1 MSSPTTS
8 LTAPATPGTAPG
20 RGGSGRGPTR
30 PDPADRAQLRRHP
43 VSLRRIAA
51 LFVPHRAT
59 IAVVV
64 LLITV
69 SSVVNLAQPFLVRGV
84 IDDALPHQDVPL
96 LSALTAAMVLVAALT
111 AAIGVVQ
118 TWMATRMGQRVM
130 HTLRVD
136 LFTHLQRQSLSFFTR
151 TRGGE
156 VQSRLTNDIAGMQS
170 VVTSTATGVAT
181 NVTTTVA
188 TAVAM
193 VALSPQLSLISLLV
207 LPPAIWLSRKVA
219 LIRRKVTD
227 ERQQTL
233 AALHTQVE
241 EGLSV
246 SGVRLAKTLGTT
258 TRDAARFT
266 DRSEALIDLE
276 MRSQLAG
283 RWRMATM
290 QVVFAAIPAVIYLAA
305 GFPATSGG
313 MTIGTLVA
321 FTALQGTVFRPVMG
335 LLNIG
340 VQWVTALAFFSR
352 IFEYLDLDPQVRPP
366 ADPVPLDPERVRGEV
381 RFERAS
387 FTYDDGAAPATGA
400 SPTGGRPVL
409 DRIDLVMPAGSTT
422 AVVGSTGS
430 GKSTLASL
438 LPRLHDVTAGRV
450 TIDGVD
456 VREIDPE
463 VLSRIVGV
471 VSQETYL
478 IHATVRENLLLADPD
493 ATDARLWE
501 VLGAASLADTVA
513 ALPEGLDTVVG
524 ARGHRFSGGE
534 QQRLAIART
543 ILRNPP
549 VLVLDEAT
557 SALDNTTEARVQA
570 ALDRLAVG
578 RTTLM
583 IAHRLSTVTG
593 ADQVVVLE
601 GGRIVEQGDPAG
613 LLAAGGPFA
622 TLAAH
627 REDGRTPGTSA
638 GHAHGRDR
646 VETLA

>member
-1 MSSPTTS
+1 MSTPIPH
-8 LTAPATPGTAPG
+8 APPGTPSGTPSGGRPG
-20 RGGSGRGPTR
+20 GRGPAR
-30 PDPADRAQLRRHP
+30 KNPADQAQLKRHP

-51 LFVPHRAT
+51 LFAPHKVS

-64 LLITV
+64 LLISV
-69 SSVVNLAQPFLVRGV
+69 SSVVNLAQPFLVKGV
-84 IDDALPHQDVPL
+84 IDDALPHQNLPL
-96 LSALTAAMVLVAALT
+96 LAWLTGAMVAVAALT

-118 TWMATRMGQRVM
+118 TWRATKMGQQVM
-130 HTLRVD
+130 HTLRVR
-136 LFTHLQRQSLSFFTR
+136 LFTHLQSQPLAFFTK

-156 VQSRLTNDIAGMQS
+156 VQSRLMNDIAGMQS

-181 NVTTTVA
+181 NLTTTVA
-188 TAVAM
+188 TAAAM
-193 VALSPQLSLISLLV
+193 VALSPQLSLISLVV
-207 LPPAIWLSRKVA
+207 LPPAIWLTRHVA
-219 LIRRKVTD
+219 LIRRRVTD

-233 AALHTQVE
+233 AGLHTQVE

-258 TRDAARFT
+258 ARDAARFAA
-266 DRSEALIDLE
+266 RSGALVDLE

-305 GFPATSGG
+305 GLPATSGG

-352 IFEYLDLDPQVRPP
+352 IFEYLDLDPALKPP
-366 ADPVPLDPERVRGEV
+366 AAPAAIDPARVRGEV
-381 RFERAS
+381 RLEGVS
-387 FTYDDGAAPATGA
+387 FSYGTEDTGHDGGPAPW
-400 SPTGGRPVL
+400 VL
-409 DRIDLVMPAGSTT
+409 DGIDLVVPAGTTT
-422 AVVGSTGS
+422 AIVGPTGS
-430 GKSTLASL
+430 GKSTLAAL
-438 LPRLHDVTAGRV
+438 LPRLYDATAGNV
-450 TIDGVD
+450 SIDGTD
-456 VREIDPE
+456 VRDFAPAD
-463 VLSRIVGV
+463 LAATVGV

-478 IHATVRENLLLADPD
+478 IHASVRENLLLADPD

-501 VLGAASLADTVA
+501 VLDAASLAGTVA
-513 ALPEGLDTVVG
+513 ALPEGLDTLVG

-543 ILRNPP
+543 ILRDPP

-570 ALDRLAVG
+570 ALDRLSAG

-583 IAHRLSTVTG
+583 IAHRLSTVTA
-593 ADQVVVLE
+593 ADQVLVLS
-601 GGRIVEQGDPAG
+601 GGRIVERGAPAE
-613 LLAAGGPFA
+613 LLAGSGPFA
-622 TLAAH
+622 ALAA
-627 REDGRTPGTSA
+627 RGLPQPA
-638 GHAHGRDR
+638 
-646 VETLA
+646 